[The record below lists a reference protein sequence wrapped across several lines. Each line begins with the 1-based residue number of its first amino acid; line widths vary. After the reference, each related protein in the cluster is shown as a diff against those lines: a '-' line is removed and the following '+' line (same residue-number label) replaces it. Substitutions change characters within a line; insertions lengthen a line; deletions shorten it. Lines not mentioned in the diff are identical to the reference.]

1 MALEKVSYRE
11 LKEKLGSL
19 KALATED
26 KSSVVAAINEL
37 FTSAGNGKAA
47 IAAAIT
53 GKGVTTAASDTF
65 AQMADNIGEIPTG
78 TTPSGTKNISANG
91 TYDVTQYALANVNVS
106 AEAPTLIT
114 KQINANGT
122 YNATSDNADGYSS
135 VTVNVPSGSLNSKC
149 FRLTVSSDQSGKQVV
164 VNDLGD
170 ADIAAHRSD
179 STFFV
184 GFIALFSVSA
194 TSMRAGI
201 VENNQLHTAT
211 ANPVYG
217 VYLRSS
223 SSGVSGAQIS
233 VPAASTPES
242 TPGTMSVD
250 ANGVIRIFASSGYPM
265 RAGNYMVVCGW

>member
-37 FTSAGNGKAA
+37 FTSAGNGKVA

-53 GKGVTTAASDTF
+53 GKGVPTAASDTF

-91 TYDVTQYALANVNVS
+91 TYDVAQYASANVNVS
-106 AEAPTLIT
+106 SQAPTLIT
-114 KQINANGT
+114 KLITANGT

-135 VTVNVPSGSLNSKC
+135 VTVNVPTGSLNSKC
-149 FRLTVSSDQSGKQVV
+149 FSVSLETDISGQQVA
-164 VNDLGD
+164 VNPGGD
-170 ADIAAHRSD
+170 TELAAHRSD

-184 GFIALFSVSA
+184 GFIALFSVSV